1 MAKVIIKKDSPL
13 NQSETF
19 TRLKSVLDQDN
30 DLRKLDPSYVCKFD
44 DQAKTGTAK
53 GTKFEASLKVSA
65 TGETSSLEI
74 EVKLP
79 LLLSPFKSMIESTLG
94 KKVEK
99 ALA

>member
-1 MAKVIIKKDSPL
+1 MAKVSIKKDSPL

-19 TRLKSVLDQDN
+19 TRLKSVLDQDH
-30 DLRKLDPSYVCKFD
+30 DLRKLDPDYRCQFD

-53 GTKFEASLKVSA
+53 GSKFEANLSVTA
-65 TGETSSLEI
+65 TGDTSTLVV

-79 LLLSPFKSMIESTLG
+79 LLLSPFKSMIETTLT
-94 KKVEK
+94 KKIEK